1 MNTFQSIDRLSTR
14 LVDDLRES
22 DDVLLFAYNGV
33 GKTRLSMAF
42 KDRLKQ
48 QRNNVGPKVL
58 YFNAFTEDLFTWDN
72 DLNEDQQRFLKINE
86 NSNFIRGLQGL
97 SIEDKIRDI
106 VRNYAQFDFRIDY
119 DHWNISFSRIVKNP
133 RFHPENPHNTEPETI
148 TQDLIKI
155 SRGEEMIFIFAVF
168 MAICQLA
175 VDGHVGYSWVKYIYV
190 DDPISSLD
198 ENNAIAIASDLAR
211 LIKRDSEVNGINK
224 KKYVISS
231 HHSLFFNVI
240 YNELKDFKHK
250 SYFLYRTKDDVYKL
264 NSTKDHPFFHHISD
278 LCELQQCVS
287 NFENLEK
294 TNTKLTESKFL
305 KTYHFNMMRAI
316 LEKTAVFF
324 GLDRFSDCLNGVEN
338 SDLYARL
345 LNIMSHG
352 SYSIYEPK
360 AMVRDNAELFVQLF
374 RAFQTKY
381 QFVLPNDLA
390 SAF

>member
-1 MNTFQSIDRLSTR
+1 MSVSHTPVVISGNL
-14 LVDDLRES
+14 DDLAEKLRS
-22 DDVLLFAYNGV
+22 NQKKYNLIFAHNGI
-33 GKTRLSMAF
+33 GKTQLSVAF
-42 KDRLKQ
+42 KNKGKGTITSDNGETREE
-48 QRNNVGPKVL
+48 RDTL
-58 YFNAFTEDLFTWDN
+58 YFNAYTEDLFTWNN
-72 DLNEDQQRFLKINE
+72 DLEHDENYYLNFNRRSRFFSGIAGSDMEGNIRPLLQRYVDIN
-86 NSNFIRGLQGL
+86 
-97 SIEDKIRDI
+97 
-106 VRNYAQFDFRIDY
+106 FRIDVE
-119 DHWNISFSRIVKNP
+119 NSSISFFKRNSDEQN
-133 RFHPENPHNTEPETI
+133 
-148 TQDLIKI
+148 IKI
-155 SRGEEMIFIFAVF
+155 SRGEETVFIWSFF
-168 MAICQLA
+168 EAILKM
-175 VDGHVGYSWVKYIYV
+175 VIDGDASYSWVKYIYV

-264 NSTKDHPFFHHISD
+264 NSTKDHPFFHHISV